1 MHWSLKAAVHLS
13 KVGPWMMAAHGQGT
27 TVGTTMVS
35 SRLVPCWC
43 MVGRW
48 SLLSC
53 LLVLN
58 LQVFLHPD
66 GDTRDIE
73 GGMLSPLIYI
83 SREKR
88 PGHDHNKKA
97 GAMNALLRASA
108 LISNGSFLLNLD
120 CDHYVNNSQAI
131 RDVSLCNVSSLVA
144 LQALIV
150 FVCIYRLCV
159 SFSTPWRDT
168 RLDSFSFLKDLM
180 ALTKTIVM
188 PTETLCSLT
197 SIWRALMDNRDLFT
211 WEPGA
216 SFVAG
221 YNHLGL
227 SIALLCPW
235 TNSLCLA
242 VQTLYGF
249 LPPSNPSKK
258 GIAKPKSSSQFF
270 KLFRKPSLRIT
281 PAGDDEGMSR
291 CGNFCSTPILFFLS
305 DAGVRLVPAPKL
317 PARLGACTRFTDS
330 ATADSPGVDIEDQ
343 PVSPRSML
351 SDVVLAISCDYETN
365 TDWGRE
371 AGWMYGSVTEDILT
385 GMKIHTRGWRSAYCD
400 PDRAAFKGSAP
411 LNMTDRLQQVER
423 WATGA
428 VEIFF
433 SGWNPLWSNWGTRL
447 RIRQRLA

>member
-1 MHWSLKAAVHLS
+1 
-13 KVGPWMMAAHGQGT
+13 
-27 TVGTTMVS
+27 
-35 SRLVPCWC
+35 

-197 SIWRALMDNRDLFT
+197 SI
-211 WEPGA
+211 
-216 SFVAG
+216 
-221 YNHLGL
+221 
-227 SIALLCPW
+227 
-235 TNSLCLA
+235 
-242 VQTLYGF
+242 
-249 LPPSNPSKK
+249 
-258 GIAKPKSSSQFF
+258 
-270 KLFRKPSLRIT
+270 
-281 PAGDDEGMSR
+281 
-291 CGNFCSTPILFFLS
+291 
-305 DAGVRLVPAPKL
+305 
-317 PARLGACTRFTDS
+317 
-330 ATADSPGVDIEDQ
+330 
-343 PVSPRSML
+343 
-351 SDVVLAISCDYETN
+351 
-365 TDWGRE
+365 
-371 AGWMYGSVTEDILT
+371 
-385 GMKIHTRGWRSAYCD
+385 
-400 PDRAAFKGSAP
+400 
-411 LNMTDRLQQVER
+411 
-423 WATGA
+423 
-428 VEIFF
+428 
-433 SGWNPLWSNWGTRL
+433 
-447 RIRQRLA
+447 